1 MTQTQD
7 GTVITNTGM
16 LAVGQQFNLQF
27 VDGTAEAAVTEI
39 HIKEE

>member
-16 LAVGQQFNLQF
+16 LAVGQQFNLHF